1 MTQQNA
7 SPLRVQ
13 RKYIRTKKPPG
24 KDSKINNLQ
33 QSVADRIKCNSQ
45 IIIATRIISKTD
57 LVLFPNGDIFLED
70 VVEMS

>member
-13 RKYIRTKKPPG
+13 CKYIRTKKPPG